1 MQGTSF
7 SFKKIEFGPY
17 REISRYFFSF
27 ERNQIVAVIKK
38 SNLRKQCTGWIFI
51 MICYRNIHMM
61 NNAMQGA
68 PSDSDGA
75 PCVERN
81 EVSSYAEKR
90 IGKEV

>member
-1 MQGTSF
+1 
-7 SFKKIEFGPY
+7 
-17 REISRYFFSF
+17 
-27 ERNQIVAVIKK
+27 
-38 SNLRKQCTGWIFI
+38 
-51 MICYRNIHMM
+51 MICQKDIHMM

-90 IGKEV
+90 IGKEA

>member
-1 MQGTSF
+1 
-7 SFKKIEFGPY
+7 
-17 REISRYFFSF
+17 
-27 ERNQIVAVIKK
+27 
-38 SNLRKQCTGWIFI
+38 
-51 MICYRNIHMM
+51 M

-90 IGKEV
+90 IGKKHNYLIYYNGTAEINIERRVWHCWRNGMLRQ

>member
-1 MQGTSF
+1 
-7 SFKKIEFGPY
+7 
-17 REISRYFFSF
+17 
-27 ERNQIVAVIKK
+27 
-38 SNLRKQCTGWIFI
+38 
-51 MICYRNIHMM
+51 M

-90 IGKEV
+90 IGKKHNCLIIIMERQK

>member
-1 MQGTSF
+1 
-7 SFKKIEFGPY
+7 
-17 REISRYFFSF
+17 
-27 ERNQIVAVIKK
+27 
-38 SNLRKQCTGWIFI
+38 
-51 MICYRNIHMM
+51 M

-90 IGKEV
+90 IGKKHNLLDYYNGTAEINIERRIWRRAMALHVWHVVNSINFNSISIQFNSS